1 MQQKNIVLFDMD
13 NTLVTTD
20 TIQLWSDFLH
30 QKGFIDT
37 EDKCIRE
44 GFHKD
49 YLAGN
54 LDIYACFQNEI
65 ETIKNIEVPLRKKLR
80 EEFFESRVKPRISL
94 KGLELIREYKNQP
107 DTLIFLIT
115 ATISFIAQP
124 VAAYAKVDYLI
135 ATEEEIIANE
145 FTGKV
150 AGVPS
155 IGQGKV
161 IRFQAWLEQNQI
173 TPKHTTLYSDSF
185 NDLPLLTLVDKPIIV
200 DPDEKLRNIALTQ
213 QWDIISFKNPDTE
226 LNTI

>member
-1 MQQKNIVLFDMD
+1 MNTSQKNIVLFDMD

-54 LDIYACFQNEI
+54 LDIYACFENEI
-65 ETIKNIEVPLRKKLR
+65 ATIKNLGMEQGKKLR
-80 EEFFESRVKPRISL
+80 EEFFVSKVIPKISR
-94 KGLELIREYKNQP
+94 KGLELIKEYKQQP
-107 DTLIFLIT
+107 DTLVLLIT
-115 ATISFIAQP
+115 ATISFIARP
-124 VAAYAKVDYLI
+124 VADYAEMDDLI
-135 ATEEEIIANE
+135 ATKEEIAAGE

-161 IRFQAWLEQNQI
+161 IRFQGWLDQHQI
-173 TPKHTTLYSDSF
+173 SAKYSVLYSDSF
-185 NDLPLLTLVDKPIIV
+185 NDLPLLNLVDKPIVV
-200 DPDEKLRNIALTQ
+200 DPDEKLRNIALKH
-213 QWDIISFKNPDTE
+213 QWEIITFKNPDTE
-226 LNTI
+226 YV